1 MKDQAIVTTALNE
14 ATLIISDYLKPGLPR
29 DPVATIKRLI
39 EVLEDQE
46 LAAAI
51 MRLEKGVGPRVVR

>member
-14 ATLIISDYLKPGLPR
+14 ASLIIGDYLQPGLPR

-39 EVLEDQE
+39 EVLENEE
-46 LAAAI
+46 LGAAI
-51 MRLEKGVGPRVVR
+51 TRLEKGVWLRVAK

>member
-1 MKDQAIVTTALNE
+1 MKDEAIVIAALDE
-14 ATLIISDYLKPGLPR
+14 AALIIGGHLEPGLPR

-39 EVLEDQE
+39 EVLDSQE

-51 MRLEKGVGPRVVR
+51 TRLEKGHGLSVVK